1 MSKTYAVIE
10 NGTVV
15 NVIVWDGETAIGF
28 GGNQIA
34 IQIAQSGDGTSA
46 PTPGIGWSY
55 ANGVFIPP
63 PEPEQTAEDL
73 AAQNPALAQAA
84 YNVATAKNHC
94 TERADR
100 RFGLRRGQ
108 QKNAVKV
115 ELEAWTRYRIALR
128 AYIRGEDGS
137 QPLPA
142 SPLN

>member
-1 MSKTYAVIE
+1 MSNTYAVIE

-73 AAQNPALAQAA
+73 AAQNLALAQAA
-84 YNVATAKNHC
+84 YNVATAKITALNEQIEDSDYAGT
-94 TERADR
+94 TE
-100 RFGLRRGQ
+100 
-108 QKNAVKV
+108 NAVKV